1 MAKKK
6 VLYYQQGE
14 YIIKEGGTD
23 KRMYIIVEGQ
33 VKITLSDGREK
44 IDVANLEKGAFFGEM
59 SLFNDAPRS
68 ATATAMTNVKLA
80 YIDNTEELQRFLH
93 LNPGF
98 AAKMAQIMAKR
109 LAKTNE
115 ILIKEFKQ
123 VNKYKYLNNV
133 IDTNYFEE
141 KK

>member
-1 MAKKK
+1 MPKK

-14 YIIKEGGTD
+14 YIIKEGGQD
-23 KRMYIIVEGQ
+23 KRMYIIVEGM

-44 IDVANLEKGAFFGEM
+44 IDVATLDKGAFFGEM

-68 ATATAMTNVKLA
+68 ATATAMSKVKLA
-80 YIDNTEELQRFLH
+80 YIDNTEQLQKFLY

-133 IDTNYFEE
+133 TDMSYLEE
-141 KK
+141 K

>member
-1 MAKKK
+1 MSKKK
-6 VLYYQQGE
+6 VLYYQKGE
-14 YIIKEGGTD
+14 YVIKEGGTD
-23 KRMYIIVEGQ
+23 KRMYIIVDGL

-80 YIDNTEELQRFLH
+80 YIDNTEQLQRFLH

-98 AAKMAQIMAKR
+98 AAKMAQIMAQR

-123 VNKYKYLNNV
+123 ENKYKYLNNV
-133 IDTNYFEE
+133 TDTNYFVE
-141 KK
+141 K